1 MSHPEP
7 PIYSE
12 LCNAYG
18 LQQALI
24 FPLTPEPLIFALNP
38 DDINFNSV
46 DAGKTI
52 SIKYQTFVRQLSAFI
67 PEINIDLYG
76 VSVGDLKLIID
87 FATNDFLN
95 NVRSTGL
102 GSITLF
108 YRGEQ
113 LDNLYIRPPI
123 QAPTSVFNYWETT
136 PTEMYDKVSFTLI
149 HPEAKW
155 Y

>member
-1 MSHPEP
+1 MPHPVP

-24 FPLTPEPLIFALNP
+24 FPLEPEPMIFALNP

-46 DAGKTI
+46 DAGKQIT
-52 SIKYQTFVRQLSAFI
+52 IKYQTFTRQLAAFI
-67 PEINIDLYG
+67 PEISIDLYG
-76 VSVGDLKLIID
+76 VSVGDLKTIIQ
-87 FATNDFLN
+87 FATDDFLN
-95 NVRSTGL
+95 NVQTTGL
-102 GSITLF
+102 GSLTLY
-108 YRGEQ
+108 YRGDE
-113 LDNLYIRPPI
+113 LNNLYIRPPI
-123 QAPTSVFNYWETT
+123 QAPTSVFNYWEET
-136 PTEMYDKVSFTLI
+136 PTEMFDKVSFVLI

>member
-1 MSHPEP
+1 MPHPTP

-38 DDINFNSV
+38 DDIRFNTV
-46 DAGKTI
+46 DAGKQIT
-52 SIKYQTFVRQLSAFI
+52 IKYQTFIRDISAFI
-67 PEINIDLYG
+67 PEISIDLYG
-76 VSVGDLKLIID
+76 VSVGDLKLITE

-95 NVRSTGL
+95 SVRSSGL
-102 GSITLF
+102 GSLSL
-108 YRGEQ
+108 YYKGD
-113 LDNLYIRPPI
+113 LLNNLYIKPPI
-123 QAPTSVFNYWETT
+123 DAPTSVYKYWETT
-136 PTEMYDKVSFTLI
+136 PTEIYDKVSFTLI